1 MVNNEINKEIIDE
14 VFFELLK
21 NIYLFQ
27 RKEAALFKVTWDE
40 IYMLQ
45 LLSRQQGIQVSV
57 LSRQLKMQDFVTSR
71 MITKLAKDGFVV
83 RKTSEIDRR
92 AVLVYITERGKAK
105 LEEIQEYNFKT
116 IYSHYDKLPAEDIR
130 VLINSVDKLGELL
143 GLE

>member
-1 MVNNEINKEIIDE
+1 MVNKEIIDE
-14 VFFELLK
+14 VLFKFLK

-27 RKEAALFKVTWDE
+27 RKENILFKLTWDE

-45 LLSRQQGIQVSV
+45 LLSRQQGMQVSV
-57 LSRQLKMQDFVTSR
+57 LSRQLKLQDFVTSR
-71 MITKLAKDGFVV
+71 MITKLAKDGFVI

-105 LEEIQEYNFKT
+105 IGEIEDYNFKT
-116 IYSHYDKLPAEDIR
+116 IDSCSDKLPAEDLAL
-130 VLINSVDKLGELL
+130 LISSVDKLGELL